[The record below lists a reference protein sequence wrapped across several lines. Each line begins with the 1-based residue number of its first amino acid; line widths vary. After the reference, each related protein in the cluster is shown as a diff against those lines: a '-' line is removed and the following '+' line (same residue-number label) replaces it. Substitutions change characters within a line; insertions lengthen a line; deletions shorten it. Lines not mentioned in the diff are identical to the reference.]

1 MCLVLW
7 VICDV
12 ILMGPYIL
20 VYALVDVL
28 GGLCVGIDI
37 KVGLLYGCVGIW
49 MDLVYKL

>member
-1 MCLVLW
+1 MLRI
-7 VICDV
+7 ICDV

-20 VYALVDVL
+20 IYALVSVL
-28 GGLCVGIDI
+28 GGLCVDIDI